1 MDLRYWRYC
10 LSNIWRASPSQ
21 RETAETSW
29 FGTEAARGINQ
40 LEYFNGN
47 ILGLVQESE
56 KHLGAL
62 TLGKLTFP
70 WHLAQ
75 GTSTRFLWRRMKL
88 QWLYGRQ
95 GRRRVIIVKSIL
107 SFHQNKSVLFRVK
120 YFTTTLCFKGKG
132 FSLSLAAFHLPV
144 SSKGGKQT

>member
-21 RETAETSW
+21 REITESSW
-29 FGTEAARGINQ
+29 FGTEAARGINW

-47 ILGLVQESE
+47 ILGLMQESE

-62 TLGKLTFP
+62 TLGKLTLP

-75 GTSTRFLWRRMKL
+75 GTSTDF
-88 QWLYGRQ
+88 YGEE
-95 GRRRVIIVKSIL
+95 
-107 SFHQNKSVLFRVK
+107 
-120 YFTTTLCFKGKG
+120 
-132 FSLSLAAFHLPV
+132 
-144 SSKGGKQT
+144 